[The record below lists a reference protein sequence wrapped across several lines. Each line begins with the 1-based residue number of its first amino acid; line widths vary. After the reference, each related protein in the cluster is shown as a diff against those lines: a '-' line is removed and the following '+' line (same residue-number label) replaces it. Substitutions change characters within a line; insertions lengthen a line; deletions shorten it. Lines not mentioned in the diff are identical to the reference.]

1 MLCLF
6 YRQSKV
12 LALSMNKITQQQQ
25 QQKPGDIGV
34 IARNKAN
41 QNKEFQKTQKQIKVK
56 TIFKF

>member
-1 MLCLF
+1 
-6 YRQSKV
+6 
-12 LALSMNKITQQQQ
+12 MNKITQQQQQQ